1 MTVENICKKAKE
13 QSFEIAVMSAAKKT
27 AVLHTVARFIREAA
41 DEILGANAVDLA
53 NAVDMRESMKD
64 RLALTPARIEG
75 MAQGVDDVAD
85 LPDPIGKVTAEW
97 TRPNGLHITKVRVP
111 LGVIGVIYE
120 ARPNVTADV
129 AALCLKSG
137 NAVVLRGGKEAIES
151 NRRIYR
157 AIVEALQA
165 EGVSHDAV
173 GFIDD
178 VSREG
183 SAQLLR
189 QGKYVDV
196 VIPRGGD
203 GLKKFVLEHATMPVI
218 ASAGGNC
225 HMYVDKTAD
234 TDMAIKVV
242 CNAKLSRPSTCNALE
257 QLLVDREIAAK
268 FLPEVCAALIAQGCR
283 ITGCAEAKAI
293 VPEIKLASDEDYL
306 TEHLDKEIT
315 VYIVDGIE
323 EAISRI
329 NANST
334 NHSDGIITRDA
345 AAADYFA
352 RKVDSGCVYVNAST
366 RFTDGF
372 QFGFGAEIGISTQKL
387 HARGPLGPEQLTSEK
402 YVVRGD
408 GQIRP

>member
-165 EGVSHDAV
+165 EGVSPDAV

-234 TDMAIKVV
+234 TDMAINVV

-268 FLPEVCAALIAQGCR
+268 FLPEVCEALIAQGCR

>member
-165 EGVSHDAV
+165 EGVSPDAV

-268 FLPEVCAALIAQGCR
+268 FLPEVCAALISQGCR

>member
-97 TRPNGLHITKVRVP
+97 TRPNGLYITKVRVP

-165 EGVSHDAV
+165 EGVSPDAV

-268 FLPEVCAALIAQGCR
+268 FLPEVCAALISQGCR

-345 AAADYFA
+345 AAANYFA

>member
-41 DEILGANAVDLA
+41 DEILGANSVDLA

-165 EGVSHDAV
+165 EGVSPDAV

-234 TDMAIKVV
+234 TDMAINVV

-268 FLPEVCAALIAQGCR
+268 FLPEVCAALISQGCR

>member
-165 EGVSHDAV
+165 EGVSPDAV